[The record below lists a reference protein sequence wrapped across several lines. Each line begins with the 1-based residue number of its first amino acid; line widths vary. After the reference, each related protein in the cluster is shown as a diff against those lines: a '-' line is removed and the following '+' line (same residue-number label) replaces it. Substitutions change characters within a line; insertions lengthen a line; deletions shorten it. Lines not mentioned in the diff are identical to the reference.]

1 MDNFSDVSSVL
12 ADICTK
18 TMLKSVVASYYY
30 GLSHSRC
37 ILLLII
43 DIVIMCNNNIVG
55 VYYLLTIDI
64 VIMCNNDVIKYY

>member
-43 DIVIMCNNNIVG
+43 DIVIMCNNDVITYFYV
-55 VYYLLTIDI
+55 LLTCVRNLDKNTSI
-64 VIMCNNDVIKYY
+64 